1 VPGDSAK
8 TTRHGLLAIS
18 AVVEPRIARQNGHST
33 AAFEGIGEGASRSA
47 DWADVLLTV
56 PSDPC
61 HRLPETACP
70 KSPPKAANKSSKSVS
85 TRSLGR
91 RFFGLRALTEDSP
104 SSCYRSSLEM
114 ASPALLPPRPRAH
127 AQSRVASAPKPGM
140 DTSTDASRVSP
151 TKIRDSEI
159 ATQPPFPQMKTQVS
173 KNCSSPTMRRHGAFR
188 DIRTRPSGRKT
199 TDAGRIRVR
208 SWPAALR
215 SLT

>member
-1 VPGDSAK
+1 MPGDSAK

-173 KNCSSPTMRRHGAFR
+173 KELFESYNASARRFPRHPNPA
-188 DIRTRPSGRKT
+188 IRSENH
-199 TDAGRIRVR
+199 
-208 SWPAALR
+208 
-215 SLT
+215 

>member
-1 VPGDSAK
+1 MPGDSAK

-91 RFFGLRALTEDSP
+91 RFFGLRVVTQDSP
-104 SSCYRSSLEM
+104 SVMLSKLRRDGFAGDLAVEPSRNRAFESRLRTQARHGYEHGRFTSVTDED
-114 ASPALLPPRPRAH
+114 PRLGNRDATPISADENSGV
-127 AQSRVASAPKPGM
+127 QKLFESYNASARRFPRHPNL
-140 DTSTDASRVSP
+140 A
-151 TKIRDSEI
+151 IRSE
-159 ATQPPFPQMKTQVS
+159 
-173 KNCSSPTMRRHGAFR
+173 NH
-188 DIRTRPSGRKT
+188 
-199 TDAGRIRVR
+199 
-208 SWPAALR
+208 
-215 SLT
+215 